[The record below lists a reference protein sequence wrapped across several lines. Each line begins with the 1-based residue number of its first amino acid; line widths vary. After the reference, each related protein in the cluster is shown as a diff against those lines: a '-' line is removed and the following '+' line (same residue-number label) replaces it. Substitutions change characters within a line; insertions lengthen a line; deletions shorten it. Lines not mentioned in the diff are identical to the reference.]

1 MAITCRWQSRVVTPG
16 LDAKSGK
23 LKCQPSE
30 SRQVKHTP
38 SILVVDDEQANTVA
52 VVDLLRNSGYTV
64 ATASDGFKAL
74 AACKVRLPD
83 LILLD
88 LYMPLMSGMDVFN
101 RLRHEDKTRY
111 IPVIFT
117 KKKEEPLP
125 SVDQQVLED
134 NPLLTKP
141 FEGGDVIALI
151 RTILREKL
159 LRDELRKKEGQIKE
173 LSLVDPLTSLRNGRF
188 LSEYLKTELAQ
199 CARYQTPLTVMI
211 IEPDQYKD
219 IQKSFG
225 FKGAD
230 SLILQIAVVLS
241 RHNRR
246 SDVLAHCSPTEFAIV
261 LTHTDKNGA
270 IEVAERIRLVIQQSS
285 FTIGENTTPITAS
298 IGISQFSQSMDL
310 DGATL
315 LSHAR
320 AALAQGRAS
329 GGNVTLLAE

>member
-1 MAITCRWQSRVVTPG
+1 MYAPLRR
-16 LDAKSGK
+16 
-23 LKCQPSE
+23 
-30 SRQVKHTP
+30 RQVKHNP
-38 SILVVDDEQANTVA
+38 SILVVDDDQANTTA
-52 VVDLLRNSGYTV
+52 VVDLLRSSGYTV

-88 LYMPLMSGMDVFN
+88 LYMPLMSGVDVFN
-101 RLRHEDKTRY
+101 RLRNEDKTRY

-125 SVDQQVLED
+125 QQMDQQILDD
-134 NPLLTKP
+134 NPVLTKP
-141 FEGGDVIALI
+141 FEGGDVIALVK
-151 RTILREKL
+151 TILREKL

-188 LSEYLKTELAQ
+188 LAEYLKTELAQ
-199 CARYQTPLTVMI
+199 CARYQTPLSVMI

-230 SLILQIAVVLS
+230 SLVLQLAVVLS

-246 SDVLAHCSPTEFAIV
+246 SDVLAHCSPTEFAMV

-270 IEVAERIRLVIQQSS
+270 IEVAERVRLVIQQST
-285 FTIGENTTPITAS
+285 FTIGETVSPVTAS
-298 IGISQFSQSMDL
+298 IGISQFAENMDL
-310 DGATL
+310 DGITL

-320 AALAQGRAS
+320 AAVAQGRAN